1 MANRIEIDKT
11 VKNKVSLNIVGDDNV
26 VIIKKSGPISGK
38 ISISLTGNNCSLV
51 LEEGIWVSTFL
62 TIIMGQIHPN
72 FGMIENAHI
81 HIGKNTSFE
90 STSITTFNSNSSV
103 EIGERCMFSF
113 GINVYNTDGHPIMDA
128 ANGKIINKVKRLK
141 IGNHVWVGFNATIL
155 KNTFIPDDCIIGWGS
170 VVNSRYTPPPHKNC
184 IIAGNPAK
192 VVKTG
197 VTWDS
202 NGSMGYVQ
210 NGGVTAQISGKVEN
224 IIASEKFVA
233 PKQFSNRIL
242 YKIWKHLNKRTA
254 EFFPQPRTF
263 YNKIRH
269 KIWKHLSKKQAK
281 N

>member
-1 MANRIEIDKT
+1 MTNRIEIDET

-81 HIGKNTSFE
+81 HIGRNTSFE

-128 ANGKIINKVKRLK
+128 ASGKILNKVKRLK
-141 IGNHVWVGFNATIL
+141 IGNHVWVGYNATIL
-155 KNTFIPDDCIIGWGS
+155 KNTCIPDDCIVGWGS
-170 VVNSRYTPPPHKNC
+170 VVNSKSLRSIPPPENTQRLHSGGQSGENRKNGDYLGQRRIERLC
-184 IIAGNPAK
+184 SKRGHD
-192 VVKTG
+192 G
-197 VTWDS
+197 
-202 NGSMGYVQ
+202 
-210 NGGVTAQISGKVEN
+210 EN
-224 IIASEKFVA
+224 F
-233 PKQFSNRIL
+233 
-242 YKIWKHLNKRTA
+242 RTRRGDCRFA
-254 EFFPQPRTF
+254 
-263 YNKIRH
+263 
-269 KIWKHLSKKQAK
+269 A
-281 N
+281 